1 MKKCNAQKD
10 LDRAMNEIC
19 RAFSL
24 LDFHHNKPSSP
35 EDVKTRERVDKAI
48 ARLETGL
55 NMYKKGLAL
64 ERGLLFNLLAE

>member
-10 LDRAMNEIC
+10 LDRAMIEIGC
-19 RAFSL
+19 GSSL

-55 NMYKKGLAL
+55 NMYKKGLAQ
-64 ERGLLFNLLAE
+64 ERGLLI